1 MFPFRNGLKQGAD
14 QSPLPFNYALE
25 YAIRRV
31 QIIQD
36 GLKLNGLRQF
46 LFHADD
52 VNILVGSVHTVQENE
67 EALLMASKNIG
78 LEINTDKCKYMV
90 IYGDQ
95 NAGRSYNIKTDNSSF
110 GMVEKFIHLGTILT
124 NQCSFQ
130 EKLKRRLK
138 PANACYHS
146 VQNLLPSSLISK
158 NLKIKI

>member
-1 MFPFRNGLKQGAD
+1 MFPFRKGLKQGAA
-14 QSPLPFNYALE
+14 QLPLPFNCALV

-31 QIIQD
+31 QTIQD

-46 LFHADD
+46 LVHADD
-52 VNILVGSVHTVQENE
+52 VNIMGGSVCTVQKNE
-67 EALLMASKNIG
+67 EALLMASKKIG

-95 NAGRSYNIKTDNSSF
+95 NAGRIYNLKTDNSSF
-110 GMVEKFIHLGTILT
+110 GMVEKFKYLGTILT

-130 EKLKRRLK
+130 DEINSRLK
-138 PANACYHS
+138 PGNACNHS

-158 NLKIKI
+158 L